1 MRAVICRAYGE
12 PESLEVGELP
22 KPAMKEDG
30 VRIRVRAVG
39 LNFPDILS
47 VQGRYQ
53 WKYPFPFAP
62 GMECAGEV
70 IEVGPKVTHV
80 RVGDRVAAH
89 PWTGCYAEEVVA
101 PESVTYPM
109 PDAMSYEQGAAFT
122 IGYGTVH
129 HGLFDRGELKR
140 GESLLVLGAAG
151 GVGLNAVEVGKLA
164 GARVLAAAS
173 TADKL
178 ALCRDYGADELI
190 NYKDEPLK
198 DRVRAL
204 TADAGADVTFDPVG
218 GEMTEAA
225 LRSTS
230 WRGRV
235 VIIGFASGT
244 IPKVPTNFALL
255 RGAAVVGSAYHTFC
269 NREPERA
276 RANMQELMGWCAE
289 GKLNPHIS
297 FKFPLERYL
306 DGLLALRERRATGKV
321 ILTVD

>member
-12 PESLEVGELP
+12 PETLEVGELP

-53 WKYPFPFAP
+53 WKYPFPFSP
-62 GMECAGEV
+62 GMECAGDV
-70 IEVGPKVTHV
+70 IEVGPKATGVK
-80 RVGDRVAAH
+80 VGDRVAAH

-101 PESVTYPM
+101 PSGLTFRM
-109 PDAMSYEQGAAFT
+109 PDAMTYEQGAAFT
-122 IGYGTVH
+122 LGYGTVH

-164 GARVLAAAS
+164 GARVIAAAS
-173 TADKL
+173 SAEKL
-178 ALCRDYGADELI
+178 ALCREYGADELI
-190 NYKDEPLK
+190 DYRKEPLK
-198 DRVRAL
+198 ERIRAL
-204 TADAGADVTFDPVG
+204 TADKGVDVTFDPVG

-225 LRSTS
+225 LRSTN
-230 WRGRV
+230 WRGRLL
-235 VIIGFASGT
+235 IIGFASGD
-244 IPKVPTNFALL
+244 IPRLPANFALL
-255 RGAAVVGSAYHTFC
+255 RGASIVGSAYHTYC

-276 RANMQELMGWCAE
+276 RAAMAELMGWCAE
-289 GKLNPHIS
+289 GKLKPHIS

-306 DGLLALRERRATGKV
+306 EGLNALRERRATGKV

>member
-22 KPAMKEDG
+22 SPALTPDG
-30 VRIRVRAVG
+30 VRIRIRAVG

-62 GMECAGEV
+62 GMECAGDV
-70 IEVGPKVTHV
+70 LEVGPKVTQV

-89 PWTGCYAEEVVA
+89 PWIGCYAEEVVA
-101 PESVTYPM
+101 PESVTFRM
-109 PDAMSYEQGAAFT
+109 PDSMSYEDGAAFT
-122 IGYGTVH
+122 LGYGTVH
-129 HGLFDRGELKR
+129 HGLLDRGELKR

-151 GVGLNAVEVGKLA
+151 GVGLNAVEVGKLV
-164 GARVLAAAS
+164 GARVIAAAS

-178 ALCRDYGADELI
+178 ALCRKYGADEAI
-190 NYKDEPLK
+190 NYREEPLK

-204 TADAGADVTFDPVG
+204 TGDKGADVTFDPVG
-218 GEMTEAA
+218 GDMTEAA
-225 LRSTS
+225 LRATN
-230 WRGRV
+230 WRGRL
-235 VIIGFASGT
+235 VIIGFASGS
-244 IPKVPTNFALL
+244 IAKLPANIALL
-255 RGAAVVGSAYHTFC
+255 RGAAVVGSAYHAFC

-276 RANMQELMGWCAE
+276 RANMDELMGWYAE
-289 GKLNPHIS
+289 GKLKPHIS

-306 DGLLALRERRATGKV
+306 DGLKALRERRATGKV
-321 ILTVD
+321 VLTVD